1 MADARNKFTQPDE
14 DTPFG
19 RHLKEVTRYLNIGVP
34 SFTGTYNATL
44 PEEERWMIQVQV
56 PGRMFMPV
64 TEPIE
69 FSFDAP
75 TWSLGKSMAAHI
87 AMGRIG
93 EVYHKDLKDTIYQ
106 ICGRRDEHWEMIS
119 TRKDRSIAAFIQ
131 ELNQHIRRQENQ
143 MCVDMLDLKK
153 AKTRIKELEEELK
166 ATRED
171 YEEEIEILV
180 EKNDDL
186 IKKIGIFMGDS
197 TPVDEDEEPQEI
209 SPEDYIIIDGTDSE
223 ADSSDDDDVDEAGAD
238 IMESTAVEYF

>member
-1 MADARNKFTQPDE
+1 MADAWNKFAQPDE

-19 RHLKEVTRYLNIGVP
+19 RHLKEVARYLNIGIS

-44 PEEERWMIQVQV
+44 PEEECWMIQVQV
-56 PGRMFMPV
+56 PGRTFTPV

-87 AMGRIG
+87 TVGHIG

-106 ICGRRDEHWEMIS
+106 ICGRRDEEWEIIS

-143 MCVDMLDLKK
+143 MCASMMDLKK
-153 AKTRIKELEEELK
+153 AMTRITELEEELK

-171 YEEEIEILV
+171 YEEEIVILV

-186 IKKIGIFMGDS
+186 TRKLGVFMGDPAPGGEDDDS
-197 TPVDEDEEPQEI
+197 TC
-209 SPEDYIIIDGTDSE
+209 PENYIIIDDTDS
-223 ADSSDDDDVDEAGAD
+223 DPNDNDDDFVDEAGAD
-238 IMESTAVEYF
+238 ITESCTDQFF